1 MARRLV
7 QVGSTAYTIADGDPP
22 RLELLPWAVLRTRVY
37 DELTLAPPVVP
48 ISLTSSLPGAKAT
61 VADSGVCG
69 LVAWPFDVSAA
80 MTDPTR
86 SQPVS
91 PPRGSLGE
99 ILHRRSRQHAE
110 P

>member
-48 ISLTSSLPGAKAT
+48 ISLTSSLPGAKAK
-61 VADSGVCG
+61 VADGGVCG
-69 LVAWPFDVSAA
+69 LVARPFDVSAA
-80 MTDPTR
+80 LTR
-86 SQPVS
+86 PNAFTARVTA
-91 PPRGSLGE
+91 PGFLGE